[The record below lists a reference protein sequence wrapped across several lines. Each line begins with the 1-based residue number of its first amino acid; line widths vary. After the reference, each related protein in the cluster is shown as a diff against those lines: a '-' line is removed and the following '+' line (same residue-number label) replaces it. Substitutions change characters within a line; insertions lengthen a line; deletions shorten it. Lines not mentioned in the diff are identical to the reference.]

1 MIGRTDGAVPS
12 GLPAPTKRAIDIL
25 EAIPTWPLQL
35 LLRISVGAVFWQSGL
50 VKIASW
56 QSTLVLFRD
65 EYQVPVIPYN
75 IAACVVATTELS
87 CPVLLFVGLATRLAT
102 LPLLGMTAV
111 IGIFIYPEDWVEHL
125 TWTTM
130 LLLIL
135 IRGPGAFALDT
146 PLRRRLLP
154 NR

>member
-1 MIGRTDGAVPS
+1 M
-12 GLPAPTKRAIDIL
+12 
-25 EAIPTWPLQL
+25 
-35 LLRISVGAVFWQSGL
+35 
-50 VKIASW
+50 KIASW
-56 QSTLVLFRD
+56 QSTLVSFRD

-75 IAACVVATTELS
+75 IAAYMAATTELS
-87 CPVLLFVGLATRLAT
+87 CPVLLFLGLATRLAT

-146 PLRRRLLP
+146 LLLRRLLP